1 MRGAVTYAQENEDK
15 VYAQIRRAI
24 ALYGYT
30 QDECGAVIGITQ
42 ASFSKAMKNQTLTI
56 RQLCE
61 LACEFHCEVRICD
74 RG

>member
-1 MRGAVTYAQENEDK
+1 MRGAVTYAQENEDRI
-15 VYAQIRRAI
+15 YQQIQRAI

-30 QDECGAVIGITQ
+30 QEDSGAVIGITQ
-42 ASFSKAMKNQTLTI
+42 GSFSKAIKNHTLTI

-61 LACEFHCEVRICD
+61 LANEFHCEVKICD

>member
-15 VYAQIRRAI
+15 VYAMLRRAI

-30 QDECGAVIGITQ
+30 YEACGAVIGIGQ
-42 ASFSKAMKNQTLTI
+42 PAFSKAMKNHTLTI

-61 LACEFHCEVRICD
+61 LANEFHCEVLICD